1 MHKQVPFVVRFH
13 TRLFQIIGCCDV
25 SWQTQPREKRL
36 SEQRLVAWTVLVL
49 LIYSFVFINTF
60 VHPSAFLFTSE
71 SFGYFVDALKV
82 CLAYV
87 TVAIIYTETVL
98 RRHALQHFWQRYALL
113 NPASNQQVEPVKID
127 WNSQL
132 RAYHRFLYVFYGITV
147 LDLILEIIYYVMR
160 AKDDHMLQFL
170 LMFTPYTYMIHL
182 RNMQIIFHIVIIN
195 HELVKLRH
203 DIGLLAEY
211 TRFTRNT
218 MPFVGFEDFVRQ
230 KLAEKQLIYQRIYEM
245 CDYFQQALGISTI
258 AVLLMTYVRL
268 VVDAY
273 FTLYSFHTES
283 QPEYIAHSSVESF
296 AMTIQVPSV
305 VRLHIRFFQL
315 IGCFDVSLHGHAKV
329 QRVTEQRLVTLTLL
343 LLLLFFV
350 TTVNTFLRPTEFL
363 YTANRFGYFND
374 VLKVCIAQLTVFI
387 IYMETVLGR
396 HALRNFWQRYALL
409 NKINADKFKSSNDN
423 WRVQLK
429 TYRRFL
435 CIFYGITLF
444 DVSIEVVFHIMRPAN
459 RNLLLFWTMFTP
471 FMYMAHF
478 RNMQII
484 LHIEIIRHEL
494 KKLRHDIG
502 LLAAYTSFSRLIVPF
517 AGFERYVRHKLAEK
531 QLVYQ
536 RIYEMLYDFQRAFS
550 MSSMAVLLM
559 IYVRVVVDAYFMF
572 LSYSSGWQILE
583 NLLLLPA
590 YLEIPALL
598 LTSQKC
604 MNEVKFIAFELH
616 NIRSSVDNSLISI
629 QIQNFSLQI
638 LHQKIRIDGLGISA
652 LDGKMLVSI
661 VGSITT
667 YMVFFIQFM
676 PKFKNL

>member
-36 SEQRLVAWTVLVL
+36 AEQRLVAWTVLVL

-113 NPASNQQVEPVKID
+113 NPASNQQVEPMKID
-127 WNSQL
+127 WRSQL

-147 LDLILEIIYYVMR
+147 FDLILEIIYYVTR

-245 CDYFQQALGISTI
+245 CDYFQQALGASTI

-273 FTLYSFHTES
+273 FSLYSFHTKT
-283 QPEYIAHSSVESF
+283 QPKYI
-296 AMTIQVPSV
+296 
-305 VRLHIRFFQL
+305 
-315 IGCFDVSLHGHAKV
+315 
-329 QRVTEQRLVTLTLL
+329 
-343 LLLLFFV
+343 
-350 TTVNTFLRPTEFL
+350 
-363 YTANRFGYFND
+363 
-374 VLKVCIAQLTVFI
+374 
-387 IYMETVLGR
+387 
-396 HALRNFWQRYALL
+396 
-409 NKINADKFKSSNDN
+409 
-423 WRVQLK
+423 
-429 TYRRFL
+429 
-435 CIFYGITLF
+435 
-444 DVSIEVVFHIMRPAN
+444 
-459 RNLLLFWTMFTP
+459 
-471 FMYMAHF
+471 
-478 RNMQII
+478 
-484 LHIEIIRHEL
+484 
-494 KKLRHDIG
+494 
-502 LLAAYTSFSRLIVPF
+502 
-517 AGFERYVRHKLAEK
+517 
-531 QLVYQ
+531 
-536 RIYEMLYDFQRAFS
+536 
-550 MSSMAVLLM
+550 
-559 IYVRVVVDAYFMF
+559 
-572 LSYSSGWQILE
+572 E